1 MSIYKPDFNHI
12 ASEAEKLRGTV
23 EQITGE
29 TISID
34 TAIQCIV
41 TLENTN
47 ELHDIGNEIYRNCT

>member
-1 MSIYKPDFNHI
+1 MTYYEPDFIHI
-12 ASEAEKLRGTV
+12 ANEAEKLRGTV

-41 TLENTN
+41 TLESTN
-47 ELHDIGNEIYRNCT
+47 ELHEIGNEIYCNCT